1 MQSYA
6 AFTLMRLFC
15 FLTHPLP
22 LLIYMVK
29 FGTKDTSRGKKNGA
43 IVNLEH
49 YLRHDLAYF
58 GPRCSIFLY
67 TCKSEIILKKTH
79 GKIIEFDFGIWLGR
93 SKIIF
98 VFQVTISKF
107 FGSVGRK
114 KKFFHE
120 KKFML

>member
-1 MQSYA
+1 
-6 AFTLMRLFC
+6 
-15 FLTHPLP
+15 
-22 LLIYMVK
+22 MVK

-120 KKFML
+120 KSLCYRFHTISLNDTYQSQMMSSLDSIE